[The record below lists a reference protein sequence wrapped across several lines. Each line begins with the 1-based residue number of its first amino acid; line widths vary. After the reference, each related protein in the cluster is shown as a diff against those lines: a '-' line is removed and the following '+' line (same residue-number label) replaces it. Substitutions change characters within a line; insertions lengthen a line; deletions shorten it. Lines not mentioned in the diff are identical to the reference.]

1 MEAIKLE
8 NYTYEDYLKISK
20 STEKRVELIFGKIY
34 MMAGASAKHQD
45 VVLNIAITLRNESE
59 CKPRVAPYD
68 LKLKC
73 SFDANIEST
82 NVVQP
87 DIMLFCED
95 INLPCAI
102 FEVLSPSTAS
112 KDKTDKLSLYE
123 CAGIKEYFIVEP
135 EYKVVERF
143 ILKDN
148 KYQFAGNFTQSMKMP
163 IDCIGKEVDVAYFFE
178 GVE

>member
-1 MEAIKLE
+1 MEARKLE
-8 NYTYEDYLKISK
+8 HYTYQDYLEIDK
-20 STEKRVELIFGKIY
+20 STKERVELIFGRIY

-45 VVLNIAITLRNESE
+45 VVGNIYFTLRNESN

-73 SFDANIEST
+73 SFDSSVEPI

-87 DIMLFCED
+87 DVMLFCEEEK
-95 INLPCAI
+95 LPCAI

-112 KDKTDKLSLYE
+112 KDKTDKLALYE
-123 CAGIKEYFIVEP
+123 CAGINEYYIVEP

-143 ILKDN
+143 VLEGK
-148 KYQFAGNFTQSMKMP
+148 KYRFAGNFTENMYMP
-163 IDCIGKEVDVAYFFE
+163 VACIGKEVDVSAFFE